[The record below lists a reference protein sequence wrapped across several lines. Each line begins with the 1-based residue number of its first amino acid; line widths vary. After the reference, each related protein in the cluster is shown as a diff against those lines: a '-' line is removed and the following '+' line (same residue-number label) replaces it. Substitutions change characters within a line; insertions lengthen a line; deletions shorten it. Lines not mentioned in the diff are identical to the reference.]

1 MTLLNL
7 SLYAG
12 SSYDGGTGIIP
23 ADLKERLRA
32 FVPSPPALTMAAQ
45 DELPEA
51 IAQPRRGYYG
61 KKARPVDQVPLTRRD
76 MEHPAQQD
84 LPAVLRL
91 VERGNVAVSAKT
103 RQATAAA
110 VRRIAAVLYDG
121 HDRRRP
127 QRVPG
132 RAVGLWRL
140 TCRRYWTLGGTHEA
154 RRHHGDRVPQLEE
167 W

>member
-1 MTLLNL
+1 
-7 SLYAG
+7 
-12 SSYDGGTGIIP
+12 
-23 ADLKERLRA
+23 
-32 FVPSPPALTMAAQ
+32 
-45 DELPEA
+45 
-51 IAQPRRGYYG
+51 
-61 KKARPVDQVPLTRRD
+61 

-127 QRVPG
+127 QGVPG
-132 RAVGLWRL
+132 RARAFVAADVQEVLDAWRN
-140 TCRRYWTLGGTHEA
+140 T
-154 RRHHGDRVPQLEE
+154 
-167 W
+167 